1 MIDKVLS
8 RFKIKT
14 KVVLFVLPFVIS
26 ISAVGLT
33 GLYASGMLQSR
44 MEISNNVLQSLTGFK
59 ELYGSLDAFLK
70 DTTEANR
77 DKVHTDLSDQ
87 ADVLSA
93 TRSRIG
99 AEGVGAGTLDE
110 AVQHVNVVD
119 GIVQKLWT
127 LKTQQNDTTAAID
140 AVRQEVTSR
149 RIAVTMAVNEMDQ
162 SIRSDEG
169 KAKDVLRDADNL
181 WKGGDYLSTFG
192 GDFRNVFNPDA
203 KLKLV
208 SERMADLRRY
218 KRSIAASLPPTKK
231 NLGESLDAT
240 IKGLETALAA
250 KDKTIEEQA
259 TEVGTL
265 VSRFMQTSSQLQ
277 LVAQIKAREATRIFG
292 SMDQRV
298 LTAQSILGD
307 TRQLVEAVY
316 TLESAAGRFLGD
328 RSSDNLN
335 QLKNTAGDVTNAIA
349 VLGGN
354 ASNLEFY
361 HDLSVTT
368 MPQVANLKKLAD
380 QLVAIDAEREEQ
392 FKASRVEIDAIW
404 NGLTAFAELQKQTAG
419 SERQEAN
426 GISILAT
433 TLGIILAISG
443 GIALVLTLQRPIGQI
458 TGAMRRLAEGRLD
471 TSISG
476 EARGDEIGDMARAL
490 GIFKENALAKI
501 RIEAEGEQ
509 QRSEADDE
517 RRRNDAEKQEVD
529 RQITFA
535 VDQLAAG
542 LGRLAQGD
550 ISTTIDTPFTGR
562 LERLRQDFNQSLSR
576 LQSTI
581 SRITDNVRMIQ
592 GNGNQMAYSAED
604 LSKRTEQQAASL
616 EETAAAVEEITVT
629 VRSSAERA
637 READAIV
644 RDTKRSADNSAV
656 VVGDA
661 IQAMQRIEDA
671 SRHIEQIID
680 VIDEIA
686 FQTNLL
692 ALNAGIEAARAG
704 EAGKGFA
711 VVAQEVRELAQRSAS
726 AAQEIKSLIDKS
738 SAEVS
743 GGARLVQ
750 QTGEVLTRIGQQIAT
765 ISQHVETI
773 STAAQ
778 DQSRALAEVNGSV
791 NQMDQMTQKNAA
803 MVEETTAASRE
814 LANEAD
820 ALLALVSQFK
830 LGTTAKAYAAR
841 AA

>member
-14 KVVLFVLPFVIS
+14 KVVLFVLPFVVS

-59 ELYGSLDAFLK
+59 ELYASLDAFLK

-77 DKVHTDLSDQ
+77 DKVHADLADQ
-87 ADVLSA
+87 AAVLA
-93 TRSRIG
+93 VTRGQIG
-99 AEGVGAGTLDE
+99 AGGVGAGTLDE

-127 LKTQQNDTTAAID
+127 LKSQQNDTTAAID
-140 AVRQEVTSR
+140 KVRQEVINR
-149 RIAVTMAVNEMDQ
+149 RIAVTMAVNQMDQ
-162 SIRSDEG
+162 SIRADEG
-169 KAKDVLRDADNL
+169 KAKAVLRDADNL
-181 WKGGDYLSTFG
+181 WKGGDYLATFG
-192 GDFRNVFNPDA
+192 NDFRNVFNPDA

-208 SERMADLRRY
+208 GERMSDLGRY
-218 KRSIAASLPPTKK
+218 QRSVSASLPPTKK
-231 NLGESLDAT
+231 NLGQSLETTVKALDA
-240 IKGLETALAA
+240 ALGATDKPVEDRAA
-250 KDKTIEEQA
+250 EI
-259 TEVGTL
+259 GNL

-277 LVAQIKAREATRIFG
+277 LVAQAKAREATRIFG
-292 SMDQRV
+292 SIDQRV
-298 LTAQSILGD
+298 VTAQSILSD

-316 TLESAAGRFLGD
+316 TLESITGKFLND
-328 RSSDNLN
+328 RSSGNLTL
-335 QLKNTAGDVTNAIA
+335 LKNAASDVAGAIA

-354 ASNLEFY
+354 ASDLDFY
-361 HDLSVTT
+361 RDLSGTT
-368 MPQVANLKKLAD
+368 MPQVNSLHKLAD
-380 QLVAIDAEREEQ
+380 QLIAIDAEREEQ

-419 SERQEAN
+419 NERQEAN

-433 TLGIILAISG
+433 ALGIILAISG

-517 RRRNDAEKQEVD
+517 RRRNDAEKQEID
-529 RQITFA
+529 RQIGFA

-562 LERLRQDFNQSLSR
+562 LERLRQDFNQSLAR

-581 SRITDNVRMIQ
+581 SRISDNVRMIQ

-644 RDTKRSADNSAV
+644 RDTKRSADDSAV

-743 GGARLVQ
+743 SGARLVQ
-750 QTGEVLTRIGQQIAT
+750 QTGEVLTRISQQIAT

-820 ALLALVSQFK
+820 ALLPLVSQFK
-830 LGTTAKAYAAR
+830 LGTALHGQVAR